1 MNSKTH
7 FTKIIIIW
15 LSTFF
20 TSFTSAQNTVDEL
33 VNPNLVAFQE
43 DEVTLPKAPIGKNL
57 LQFFPSSNA
66 SLNFFV
72 DSQSL
77 SFVKDLIPYNAFI
90 LNGFPIE
97 TYDGLP
103 NRMESV
109 CPTFILV
116 V

>member
-1 MNSKTH
+1 MYGNTALTFSCGSLVGLNA
-7 FTKIIIIW
+7 
-15 LSTFF
+15 LSW
-20 TSFTSAQNTVDEL
+20 
-33 VNPNLVAFQE
+33 PAFKC
-43 DEVTLPKAPIGKNL
+43 P
-57 LQFFPSSNA
+57 
-66 SLNFFV
+66 
-72 DSQSL
+72 